1 MRGIWVAVAAGLML
15 TAACAAPA
23 GGGTPSA
30 SASASSSSPSS
41 DAAGIWAS
49 VVAQTIEDDVDVLAG
64 FEQKCSDPSAA
75 TAAAAVCRDMVGD
88 LVYIGQKWARTVLRT
103 GDVAGETPPELQDK
117 VGRLGSAGNDLWRL
131 ADGLPATCPSAG
143 CTEWPALV
151 EAAAEMQKAIDAW
164 VPDA

>member
-1 MRGIWVAVAAGLML
+1 
-15 TAACAAPA
+15 
-23 GGGTPSA
+23 
-30 SASASSSSPSS
+30 
-41 DAAGIWAS
+41 
-49 VVAQTIEDDVDVLAG
+49 VVAQTIEDDLDVLAG

-75 TAAAAVCRDMVGD
+75 AAAAAVCRDIVGD

-117 VGRLGSAGNDLWRL
+117 VDSLGSAGNDLWGL
-131 ADGLPATCPSAG
+131 ADGLPAACPGAG

-151 EAAAEMQKAIDAW
+151 EAAAEMQRAIDAW